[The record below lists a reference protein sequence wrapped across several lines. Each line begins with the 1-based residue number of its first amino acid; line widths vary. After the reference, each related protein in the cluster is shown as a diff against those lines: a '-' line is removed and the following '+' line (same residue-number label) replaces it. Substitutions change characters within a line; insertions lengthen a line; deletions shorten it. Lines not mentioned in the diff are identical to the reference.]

1 MKHGISDEEWEDY
14 LASKT
19 TPQARDRIEAHLIG
33 CLSCWQRYQQ
43 ESLVIGA
50 LEEASAEARE
60 QLTISGR
67 RLSSMFEPILANIRA
82 SEKDA
87 AMPVNIRSSLESL
100 KSVLDPVF
108 GSRAAIRAMQLAAN
122 GSYTFSLDRITQEGW
137 NAFLER
143 LTVITSIICGDV
155 FAGLIKEQGKLAP
168 AEF

>member
-1 MKHGISDEEWEDY
+1 MKHGISDAEWEDY
-14 LASKT
+14 LARQA

-33 CLSCWQRYQQ
+33 CLPCWQRYQK
-43 ESLVIGA
+43 ETRIIGA

-60 QLTISGR
+60 QLTIADS
-67 RLSSMFEPILANIRA
+67 RLSSMFAPVLASIRA

-87 AMPVNIRSSLESL
+87 IMPLHIQSSLELL
-100 KSVLDPVF
+100 KLILDPVF
-108 GSRAAIRAMQLAAN
+108 GSSAALRAMQLAAN
-122 GSYTFSLDRITQEGW
+122 GSYTSPLNQITQERW
-137 NAFLER
+137 SSFLER